1 MDNFDLR
8 KYLVENKL
16 TKSSQLNEENLEEG
30 FKEWLLGGLL
40 AVSSIAGFYKLSDK
54 AKKDRK
60 AKTEYIQTLNKV
72 IDKLDSTKTV
82 NLANEYNKTDFGTG
96 SSSAGHIESQVGYK
110 KDGNFTATNPDTE
123 QVKNNI
129 KREIQ
134 NHPENFQISKDGT
147 TIKPAKP

>member
-54 AKKDRK
+54 AKKM
-60 AKTEYIQTLNKV
+60 E
-72 IDKLDSTKTV
+72 KLK
-82 NLANEYNKTDFGTG
+82 
-96 SSSAGHIESQVGYK
+96 
-110 KDGNFTATNPDTE
+110 
-123 QVKNNI
+123 
-129 KREIQ
+129 Q
-134 NHPENFQISKDGT
+134 NTSKH
-147 TIKPAKP
+147 